1 MKAHPGDDGGKLLA
15 HAVERGLN
23 PARLPRHVAIIMDG
37 NGRWA
42 RKRHLPRLLGHR
54 QGYKTVRQVVRDAAN
69 LGLEVLTLYVFS
81 AENWKRPPDET
92 SGLMKLIEQAAR
104 EELRELDQNGVRIR
118 VSGRVADL
126 PASLQA
132 ELARDEEAT
141 AANTRLTLN
150 LCINY
155 GGRVEILDATKRLV
169 EMACR
174 QELCEKDVTAELF
187 AEGLYTHGLPDPDLL
202 IRTAGEMRVSNY
214 LLWQIAYAEIHVTD
228 AFWPD
233 FSTDHLIEALL
244 DYQKRVRKFGAVVN
258 P

>member
-1 MKAHPGDDGGKLLA
+1 MTAPGDDGGKLLA
-15 HAVERGLN
+15 EAVRRGVD

-37 NGRWA
+37 NGRCA
-42 RKRHLPRLLGHR
+42 RKRHLPRLFGHR

-69 LGLEVLTLYVFS
+69 LGIEVLTLYVFS

-92 SGLMKLIEQAAR
+92 SGLMHLIEQAAR
-104 EELRELDQNGVRIR
+104 EELRELHQNGVRIR
-118 VSGRVADL
+118 VSGRVEDL

-132 ELARDEEAT
+132 ELRRDIEAT
-141 AANTRLTLN
+141 AGNARLTLN

-155 GGRVEILDATKRLV
+155 GGRVEILDAAKRLV

-174 QELCEKDVTAELF
+174 HELCARDVTPELF
-187 AEGLYTHGLPDPDLL
+187 AEGLSTAGLPDPDLL

-214 LLWQIAYAEIHVTD
+214 LLWQIAYAEIWVTD
-228 AFWPD
+228 TFWPD
-233 FSTDHLIEALL
+233 FSTDHLINALI

-258 P
+258 Q